1 MHVCTHFWAFFSVR
15 QMFISWA
22 GELIVISPSMQY
34 SVPVIK
40 YDRNGFRPRFRQLI
54 FTQAAAYLVEEAK
67 IKQRVNYSSL
77 KGKSQ

>member
-1 MHVCTHFWAFFSVR
+1 
-15 QMFISWA
+15 
-22 GELIVISPSMQY
+22 MQY

-77 KGKSQ
+77 KGKLKLYDCVKFAINSDFRDIFNLNINFFIIVYAF